1 MSTDVGAYEP
11 YVSFARRVAAEAGA
25 LIAESFLGSF
35 GVDRKG
41 ATNLVTDVDRRA
53 EKLIVDAIGREYPSH
68 AVVAEEGTAREGQGG
83 WRWYVDPLDGTNNFA
98 HGYPMVAVS
107 LALQR
112 DGEVV
117 VGVVFDALRREAFWA
132 ERGGGAECEAG
143 RLEVSAVVALADAL
157 VATGFPY
164 DKHKSAVDNVAN
176 FGRVTKRVMG
186 IRRGGSAALD
196 LAYVAAG
203 RLDGFWELKLSP
215 WDTAAGVLLVA
226 EAGGKVSRVDG
237 SAYVPGD
244 VDVVATNRRIHE
256 ALCGFLKVEG

>member
-1 MSTDVGAYEP
+1 VGAYEP

-25 LIAESFLGSF
+25 LIAENFLGSF

-53 EKLIVDAIGREYPSH
+53 EALIVDAIGREYPSH
-68 AVVAEEGTAREGQGG
+68 AVVAEEGSSREGQSG

-107 LALQR
+107 LALAH
-112 DGEVV
+112 DDEAVA
-117 VGVVFDALRREAFWA
+117 GVVFDALRRETFWA
-132 ERGGGAECEAG
+132 ERGGGAACEAG
-143 RLEVSAVVALADAL
+143 PLKVSGAETLADAL

-164 DKHKSAVDNVAN
+164 DKHESAVDNVAN

-186 IRRGGSAALD
+186 IRRGGAAALD

-226 EAGGKVSRVDG
+226 EAGGRVSRVDG

-244 VDVVATNRRIHE
+244 VDVVATNGRVHE
-256 ALCGFLKVEG
+256 ALCGLLRLEG

>member
-1 MSTDVGAYEP
+1 VSAYEP

-25 LIAESFLGSF
+25 LIAENFLGSF

-41 ATNLVTDVDRRA
+41 ATNLVTEVDRRA

-68 AVVAEEGTAREGQGG
+68 AVVAEEGSAREGQSG

-107 LALQR
+107 LALRR
-112 DGEVV
+112 DDETVA
-117 VGVVFDALRREAFWA
+117 GVVFDALRRETFWA
-132 ERGGGAECEAG
+132 ERGGGAGCEG
-143 RLEVSAVVALADAL
+143 GPLNVSAAETLADAL

-164 DKHKSAVDNVAN
+164 DKHESAVDNVAN

-186 IRRGGSAALD
+186 IRRGGAAALD

-215 WDTAAGVLLVA
+215 WDTAAGVLLVV
-226 EAGGKVSRVDG
+226 EAGGKVTRVDG

-244 VDVVATNRRIHE
+244 VDVVATNGRIHE
-256 ALCGFLKVEG
+256 ALRGLLKVEG

>member
-1 MSTDVGAYEP
+1 VGDYEP
-11 YVSFARRVAAEAGA
+11 YVSFARGVATQAGA
-25 LIAESFLGSF
+25 LIAENFLGVF
-35 GVDRKG
+35 EVDRKG

-53 EKLIVDAIGREYPSH
+53 EELIVEAIGREFPSH
-68 AVVAEEGTAREGQGG
+68 AVVAEEGTGREAAGG
-83 WRWYVDPLDGTNNFA
+83 WRWLVDPLDGTNNFA

-107 LALQR
+107 LALER

-117 VGVVFDALRREAFWA
+117 AGVVRDALRGEAFWA
-132 ERGGGAECEAG
+132 ERGGGAWTEGG
-143 RLEVSAVVALADAL
+143 RLTVSQAAKLSDAL

-164 DKHKSAVDNVAN
+164 DKHASAVDNVAN

-203 RLDGFWELKLSP
+203 RLDGFWELRLSP

-226 EAGGKVSRVDG
+226 EAGGKVSRIG
-237 SAYVPGD
+237 GAAYIPGD
-244 VDVVATNRRIHE
+244 VDVVATNGLIHG
-256 ALCGFLKVEG
+256 ALRALLKVEG

>member
-1 MSTDVGAYEP
+1 MGAHEP

-25 LIAESFLGSF
+25 LIAESFLGTF
-35 GVDRKG
+35 GVERKG

-53 EKLIVDAIGREYPSH
+53 EELIVGAIGREYPSH
-68 AVVAEEGTAREGQGG
+68 AVVAEEGSSREGRSG

-112 DGEVV
+112 DGEAVA
-117 VGVVFDALRREAFWA
+117 GVVYDALRAEAFWA
-132 ERGGGAECEAG
+132 ERGGGAACEAG
-143 RLEVSAVVALADAL
+143 PLNVSGAETLADAL

-164 DKHKSAVDNVAN
+164 DKHESAVDNVAN

-186 IRRGGSAALD
+186 IRRGGAAALD

-226 EAGGKVSRVDG
+226 EAGGRVSRVDG

-244 VDVVATNRRIHE
+244 VDVVATNGRVHG
-256 ALCGFLKVEG
+256 ALCGLLRLEG

>member
-1 MSTDVGAYEP
+1 VGDYEP
-11 YVSFARRVAAEAGA
+11 YLSFAGGIAEQAGA
-25 LIAESFLGSF
+25 LIAENFLGRF

-53 EKLIVDAIGREYPSH
+53 EELIVEAIAREFPSH
-68 AVVAEEGTAREGQGG
+68 AVVAEEGTEREAAGG
-83 WRWYVDPLDGTNNFA
+83 WRWLVDPLDGTNNFA

-107 LALQR
+107 LALER

-117 VGVVFDALRREAFWA
+117 AGVVRDALRGEAFWA
-132 ERGGGAECEAG
+132 ERGGGAWADGG
-143 RLEVSAVVALADAL
+143 RLAVSAAAKLQDAL

-164 DKHKSAVDNVAN
+164 DKHASDVDNVAN

-215 WDTAAGVLLVA
+215 WDTAAGTLVVA
-226 EAGGKVSRVDG
+226 EAGGKVSRIDG
-237 SAYVPGD
+237 AAYVPGD
-244 VDVVATNRRIHE
+244 VDVVATNGLIHG
-256 ALCGFLKVEG
+256 ALCALLKVEG

>member
-1 MSTDVGAYEP
+1 MGAHEP
-11 YVSFARRVAAEAGA
+11 YVAFARRVAAEAGA
-25 LIAESFLGSF
+25 LIAENFLGSF

-53 EKLIVDAIGREYPSH
+53 EALIVEAIGREYPAH
-68 AVVAEEGTAREGQGG
+68 AVVAEEGSSREGRSG

-107 LALQR
+107 LALER
-112 DGEVV
+112 DGATVA
-117 VGVVFDALRREAFWA
+117 GVVRDALRGETFWA

-143 RLEVSAVVALADAL
+143 PLNVSAAETLAEAL

-164 DKHKSAVDNVAN
+164 DKHESPVDNVAN

-186 IRRGGSAALD
+186 IRRGGAAALD

-226 EAGGKVSRVDG
+226 EAGGRVSRVDG

-244 VDVVATNRRIHE
+244 VDLVATNGRIHE
-256 ALCGFLKVEG
+256 ALCGLLKVEG

>member
-1 MSTDVGAYEP
+1 MGEYEP
-11 YVSFARRVAAEAGA
+11 YLSFARDVAARAGA
-25 LIAESFLGSF
+25 LIAENFLGRF
-35 GVDRKG
+35 RVEHKG

-53 EKLIVDAIGREYPSH
+53 EELIVEAIGREFPSH
-68 AVVAEEGTAREGQGG
+68 AVVAEEGTEREAAGG
-83 WRWYVDPLDGTNNFA
+83 WRWLVDPLDGTNNFA

-107 LALQR
+107 LALER

-117 VGVVFDALRREAFWA
+117 AGVVRDALRGEAFWA
-132 ERGGGAECEAG
+132 ERGGGAWSGEG
-143 RLEVSAVVALADAL
+143 RLAVSRAAKLEDAL

-164 DKHKSAVDNVAN
+164 DKHASAVDNVAN

-215 WDTAAGVLLVA
+215 WDTAAGTLVVA
-226 EAGGKVSRVDG
+226 EAGGKVSRIDG
-237 SAYVPGD
+237 TPYVPGD
-244 VDVVATNRRIHE
+244 VDVVATNGLIHG
-256 ALCGFLKVEG
+256 ALCALLKVEG